1 MKARTA
7 TESEAQ
13 LSARVAAEAISSKP
27 EWVDYAAEL
36 KITRNPVLRR
46 VYAALGGICVA
57 LAVIG
62 AFVPGLPTT
71 VWLLIAAFL
80 FSRSSPRFY
89 NAVLNH
95 RVFGPI
101 VRDYRAGNGIPRS
114 IKFVAIACIVLF
126 AGVSAFVLIA
136 NPYVRLAVVG
146 SAMFAIGFLAGAPT
160 RKPYTFDA

>member
-7 TESEAQ
+7 TDSETR
-13 LSARVAAEAISSKP
+13 LSAPAAAEAPGSKP

-36 KITRNPVLRR
+36 NVARNPMLRSL
-46 VYAALGGICVA
+46 YAALGGICVA

-101 VRDYRAGNGIPRS
+101 VRDYRAGNGIPRR

-126 AGVSAFVLIA
+126 AGVSAFVLID
-136 NPYVRLAVVG
+136 NPHVRIAVVG
-146 SAMFAIGFLAGAPT
+146 SAMFGIGFLAGAPT
-160 RKPYTFDA
+160 REPYAFDA